1 MTAAE
6 GPKAAHLPARRRA
19 DLTAFVQRR
28 GQATITELAEAF
40 GVSVDT
46 VRRDLDHLASRG
58 VLARTH
64 GGAVPGGELA
74 TADRPMSDRLNE
86 SREAKETI
94 ADAAAGLVRDDET
107 LLVNGGTTALAT
119 VAALGG
125 SRGLTIVTNNLR
137 VPGAVPAGTV
147 RDLFVLGGSCR
158 LSSLVTIGPVRFPD
172 TAGIGADTALIAV
185 GGVSA
190 NGLSVSNIPEAQMIQ
205 EMMGA
210 AQRVVVL
217 ADASK
222 FDRSAL
228 AVICPL
234 SRIDVLVTDRQP
246 TGDLARA
253 LEKAEVTVTGPKG
266 RESGEGREPGEG

>member
-1 MTAAE
+1 MTAVE

-19 DLTAFVQRR
+19 DLTAFIQRR
-28 GQATITELAEAF
+28 GQATITELAEEF

-58 VLARTH
+58 LLARTH

-74 TADRPMSDRLNE
+74 TTERPMTDRLHEN
-86 SREAKETI
+86 REAKETI
-94 ADAAAGLVRDDET
+94 ARAAAGLVRDDET
-107 LLVNGGTTALAT
+107 LLVNGGTTALST

-137 VPGAVPAGTV
+137 VPGVAPARAV

-158 LSSLVTIGPVRFPD
+158 LSSLVTLGPVRFPD

-185 GGVSA
+185 GGVAPS
-190 NGLSVSNIPEAQMIQ
+190 GLSVSNIPEAQMIQ
-205 EMMGA
+205 EMMEA
-210 AQRVVVL
+210 AQRVVIL
-217 ADASK
+217 ADSTK
-222 FDRSAL
+222 FDRRSL

-234 SRIDVLVTDRQP
+234 SRIDVLVTDRRP
-246 TGDLARA
+246 SGDLAHA
-253 LEKAEVTVTGPKG
+253 LDQAEITVTGPQ
-266 RESGEGREPGEG
+266 EED